1 MSGTDSEI
9 AHRLSLYKARD
20 VNPKFSIAIPVYN
33 RPDYL
38 RQAIRSALAQ
48 TTDDFEIIVSDDCST
63 DDLFSVVNSFGD
75 SRIAY
80 YRSSSNLRA
89 AKNHQASVSLSRGE
103 YVVNLHSDDLLLP
116 AYLEIAGRA
125 LDEHPEAAAVYSAMT
140 YLTGSTVGGCYKM
153 PRLRYANR
161 QTYIRNPWLEKFHR
175 IAPTCCLFRRSSFDK
190 LGGYRTFLR
199 FVYDWDLFFR
209 FMTAGEGVLF
219 LPEILSIYR
228 QHEQQA
234 TEMASLDAL
243 YDILDLWRFQ
253 EYSHFKSSE
262 IADLVLRQVR
272 SAMIA
277 KSGWLDIVHQ
287 VYARNLMTPIVC
299 GAIAG
304 FPRYVWRTITRS
316 GTAEED
322 GSRFEF
328 PSNLE
333 SALRTAE
340 AVVGN

>member
-1 MSGTDSEI
+1 M
-9 AHRLSLYKARD
+9 
-20 VNPKFSIAIPVYN
+20 NPKFSIAIPVYN

-48 TTDDFEIIVSDDCST
+48 TRSDFEIVVSDDCST
-63 DDLFSVVNSFGD
+63 DDLRSVASSFGD
-75 SRIAY
+75 PRITY
-80 YRSSSNLRA
+80 YRSTNNLRA
-89 AKNHQASVSLSRGE
+89 AKNHQLSVSLSRGE
-103 YVVNLHSDDLLLP
+103 YIVNLHSDDLLLP
-116 AYLEIAGRA
+116 SYLEVAGRA

-140 YLTGSTVGGCYKM
+140 YLTGSTVGGYYKM
-153 PRLRYANR
+153 PKLLYANR
-161 QTYIRNPWLEKFHR
+161 QTYIQNPWLEKFHR
-175 IAPTCCLFRRSSFDK
+175 IAPTCCLFRRSSFDR

-228 QHEQQA
+228 QHEDQA
-234 TEMASLDAL
+234 TAVASLDAL

-272 SAMIA
+272 AAMIA
-277 KSGWLDIVHQ
+277 KSGWLEVVHQ
-287 VYARNLMTPIVC
+287 VHARNLLAPILW

-304 FPRYVWRTITRS
+304 FPRNAWRTVTRS
-316 GTAEED
+316 RPGEED
-322 GSRFEF
+322 GSHFEL
-328 PSNLE
+328 PSNLS
-333 SALRTAE
+333 SALQTAK

>member
-1 MSGTDSEI
+1 M
-9 AHRLSLYKARD
+9 
-20 VNPKFSIAIPVYN
+20 NPKFSIAIPVYN

-48 TTDDFEIIVSDDCST
+48 TTGDFEIVVSDDCST
-63 DDLFSVVNSFGD
+63 DDLRSVASSFGD
-75 SRIAY
+75 PRITY
-80 YRSSSNLRA
+80 YRSTNNLRA
-89 AKNHQASVSLSRGE
+89 AKNHQLSVSLSRGD
-103 YVVNLHSDDLLLP
+103 YIVNLHSDDLLLP
-116 AYLEIAGRA
+116 SYLEVAGRA

-140 YLTGSTVGGCYKM
+140 YLTGSTVGGYYKM
-153 PRLRYANR
+153 PKLLYANR
-161 QTYIRNPWLEKFHR
+161 QTYIQNPWLEKFHR

-219 LPEILSIYR
+219 LPKILSIYR
-228 QHEQQA
+228 QHEEQA
-234 TEMASLDAL
+234 TAVASLDAL
-243 YDILDLWRFQ
+243 YDILDLWPFQ

-272 SAMIA
+272 AAMIT

-287 VYARNLMTPIVC
+287 VHVRNLLVPILW
-299 GAIAG
+299 GTIAG
-304 FPRYVWRTITRS
+304 LPRNAWRTVTRS
-316 GTAEED
+316 RPEEED
-322 GSRFEF
+322 GSHFEL
-328 PSNLE
+328 PSNLT
-333 SALRTAE
+333 SALQTAK